1 MPSFINNTQRAEI
14 TRLAKDAVTVIL
26 RMLDKGDIAVFTGSL
41 SAAMFDQESP
51 IPLIQERLIREAIL
65 EADKH
70 GLSILSP
77 NIEEILNLRTDVQYL
92 AVVKDS
98 PPRPICKV
106 SFDCNQVYEHL
117 WQITLDTSMRNRINT
132 ASPKK
137 LASGDFMRTVTYEVN
152 RSMIEKTLALHGI
165 LRSSNLS
172 TILRTMEDAL
182 KKALVKRGH
191 GVIDQSVIS
200 ITDDKV
206 IYSAGVVDY
215 IDDVST
221 IFLSL

>member
-14 TRLAKDAVTVIL
+14 TRLAKDAITVIL

-41 SAAMFDQESP
+41 SAALFDQESP
-51 IPLIQERLIREAIL
+51 LPLIQERLIREAIL

-70 GLSILSP
+70 GVSILSP
-77 NIEEILNLRTDVQYL
+77 NLEEILNLRTDVQYL

-98 PPRPICKV
+98 PPRLVNKV
-106 SFDCNQVYEHL
+106 MFDCNLVYEHL
-117 WQITLDTSMRNRINT
+117 WRITLDTSMRNRLNT

-137 LASGDFMRTVTYEVN
+137 TTSGDFMRTITYEVN

-172 TILRTMEDAL
+172 TMHQVMEDAL
-182 KKALVKRGH
+182 KKALVRRGH
-191 GVIDQSVIS
+191 GVIDQSTIS

-206 IYSAGVVDY
+206 IYNASVVDY
-215 IDDVST
+215 LDDVST
-221 IFLSL
+221 IFVS